1 MFAIR
6 LNRFDTITEY
16 SRMHSQSIRILGWIV
31 FFVIA
36 TVPSFGFAD
45 DWTWGPFSKS
55 TSSRDSSPLYSKS
68 SSKSSWLPSM
78 KMPTMPWSSKGPR
91 VSSYSRSNTSYMGRM
106 NKATKNAWSK
116 TAEWLDP
123 YPDPKPSTY
132 SSGSESQKSN
142 SNWLTGWFTRKEP
155 YKPMTENDFLR
166 QDKPGL

>member
-6 LNRFDTITEY
+6 LNRFDTITGY

-36 TVPSFGFAD
+36 TVPSVGFAD

-78 KMPTMPWSSKGPR
+78 TMPTMPWSTKGHR
-91 VSSYSRSNTSYMGRM
+91 VNSYSRSNTSTLGKM
-106 NKATKNAWSK
+106 SK
-116 TAEWLDP
+116 TTKRWWNTTTEWLDP
-123 YPDPKPSTY
+123 YPDPKPSAH
-132 SSGSESQKSN
+132 SSSSDSKKSN
-142 SNWLTGWFTRKEP
+142 SNWFTGIFQKEETNR
-155 YKPMTENDFLR
+155 PMNEIDFLR
-166 QDKPGL
+166 QEKPQ